1 MTIKFTRISLITN
14 SDNISEWYE
23 DEIPLLEGSESVKL
37 TSLMPSDGY
46 QIRKSPVGFGSSFH
60 CSSYPQYVFILQGI
74 MEITLQ
80 DGTSRKFIP
89 GQHFLSTDLCPDNII
104 FDETKHGHKSANI
117 SDEILITLFLRII
130 QK

>member
-1 MTIKFTRISLITN
+1 MTINFTRISLITN

-23 DEIPLLEGSESVKL
+23 DEIPLSNGSESVKL

-46 QIRKSPVGFGSSFH
+46 QIRKSPIGF
-60 CSSYPQYVFILQGI
+60 YPQYVFILQGI

-89 GQHFLSTDLCPDNII
+89 GQHFLSTDLRPDNII

-117 SDEILITLFLRII
+117 SDEILITLFLRVT
-130 QK
+130 